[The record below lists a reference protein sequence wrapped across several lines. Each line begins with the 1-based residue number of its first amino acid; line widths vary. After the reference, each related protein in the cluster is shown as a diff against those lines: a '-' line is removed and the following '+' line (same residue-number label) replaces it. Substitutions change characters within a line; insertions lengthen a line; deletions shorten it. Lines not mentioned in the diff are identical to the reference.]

1 MSDEIEEFM
10 IRLNQDSVFGIGKT
24 LLSYKANN
32 KSIRKK
38 YENLK
43 EILLEGHD
51 PYHVV
56 NYASF
61 ILPKGIFLNYNIQNI
76 IIGDRSAISRNIRS
90 IITYRKIEE
99 IHKDFE
105 LWLTSIKM
113 KTFLLT
119 IMSSIF
125 LAAMSKLPFLLLSK
139 LKEYQA
145 NWFSIV
151 PFIYGFLCIIL
162 AYFSSNIYNDRRFTI
177 LIVSISSIF
186 YLVMLM
192 VINMIFNI

>member
-1 MSDEIEEFM
+1 MSDEMEEFM
-10 IRLNQDSVFGIGKT
+10 IRLNQESTFGIGKT
-24 LLSYKANN
+24 LLSYKARN

-43 EILLEGHD
+43 EMLLEGHE

-61 ILPKGIFLNYNIQNI
+61 ILPRGIFLNYNIQNI
-76 IIGDRSAISRNIRS
+76 IIGDHSAISRNIRS
-90 IITYRKIEE
+90 IIIYRKIQE
-99 IHKDFE
+99 IRKDFE
-105 LWLTSIKM
+105 LWLNSIKI

-125 LAAMSKLPFLLLSK
+125 LATMSKLPFLLLSK

-145 NWFSIV
+145 NWFNIV

-162 AYFSSNIYNDRRFTI
+162 AYFSSNIYNDKRFTI
-177 LIVSISSIF
+177 LIVSVSSFF
-186 YLVMLM
+186 YVIMLT
-192 VINMIFNI
+192 VINIIFNI